1 MQQKRKSN
9 ASRTRD
15 TQNALVK
22 AARALFLENGF
33 AQASTPEIVKKA
45 GVTRGAL
52 YHHFP
57 DKQALF
63 AAVVEAEASALA
75 AEIKTSAVSAN
86 NSRDALL
93 EGTRAYFAAMRTPG
107 RAHLLL
113 VEGPSV
119 LGAQEMR
126 RIDLEAGGQ
135 ELRLGIEAALG
146 PNTPPEEINARADL
160 ISAMFDRAILASDTR
175 EQEEVYQKTLAD
187 LLLWLCAAQE
197 QPT

>member
-160 ISAMFDRAILASDTR
+160 ISAMFDRAILASDTC

-187 LLLWLCAAQE
+187 LLLWLCTAQE